1 MTKGLWVSLVAWM
14 IVLATAQSPA
24 QGSAQGLAQG
34 SAQGSAQ
41 STAQGSAQST
51 AQGSAQ
57 STAQGTAQGKAQ
69 STAQGTAQGKAQGAL
84 LNQYCVTCHNQRA
97 KTGGLAL
104 DTMSLSDIPAG
115 AETWEKV
122 IRKVRGGQMPPAGM
136 PRPAQASLDA
146 LVAHLE
152 TSIDRAAFASP
163 RLRHASIH
171 RLNRSEYANAIRDLF
186 ALNVDVS
193 ALLPPDEEAYGFDNN
208 ATVLNISTSLMERY
222 LSAAWKIAS
231 LAVASPKIT
240 PSLETFRVRGDLSQH
255 DHVPGLPTGTR
266 GGIAIDHYF
275 PVDGEYVI
283 SPRLY
288 RETVNIVRGLELE
301 HDLEVTLDGQRIVL
315 ARFGGPKDEQAN
327 YLQPSLAGDEMEKRF
342 QKRLKVTA
350 GPHTVGVAFLK
361 KSSAP
366 TVELLQPFERERL
379 DPITPVGIPELDK
392 VTIEGPFNA
401 TRSENA
407 PSRAKVFTCNPPS
420 RSALRRDDPPADS
433 AGATLADDEKCA
445 RTILSSLARRAYRGP
460 VSDADMT
467 RLLDFYAKERSSGG
481 DFDAGI
487 EGALRFLLVHPRFLY
502 RVEQDPASIARGATY
517 RVSDLELASR
527 LSFFI
532 WSSIPD
538 DELLTV
544 ATAGRLKNPVV
555 LEQQVRR
562 MLKDERARA
571 LGSNFAGQWLY
582 LRNLRGL
589 QPDAD
594 VFPDFDHNLRE
605 AVQRETELLFESI
618 VLEDKPVTTL
628 LNADYTYLNER
639 LARHYGV
646 PNVYGTQ
653 FRRVAVTDDARK
665 GLLGHASVLAL
676 TSQNNRTS
684 PVLRGKYVLSN
695 ILGTPPPSP
704 PAVVPPLDENPGK
717 AKSMRDRMEEHRKSP
732 ACSGC
737 HKLMDPIGLALENFD
752 GIGRWRTTDNG
763 AIIDAASQLADGTAI
778 DGPAALRRA
787 ILRNPD
793 MFVRN
798 TTEMLLS
805 YGIGHG
811 IEYYDMPFVRAIVK
825 DAQRSGYT
833 FSSLVLGIVKS
844 APFQSR
850 SSWSE

>member
-1 MTKGLWVSLVAWM
+1 MTKGVWVLLVAW
-14 IVLATAQSPA
+14 IVVLATAA
-24 QGSAQGLAQG
+24 GQGSGV
-34 SAQGSAQ
+34 GSAQ
-41 STAQGSAQST
+41 SAGVAPAQGPT
-51 AQGSAQ
+51 EGSP
-57 STAQGTAQGKAQ
+57 
-69 STAQGTAQGKAQGAL
+69 QGAL
-84 LNQYCVTCHNQRA
+84 INQYCVTCHNQRA

-104 DTMSLSDIPAG
+104 DTMSLSSIPAG

-122 IRKVRGGQMPPAGM
+122 IRKIRGGQMPPAGM
-136 PRPAQASLDA
+136 PRPPQAALDG

-152 TSIDRAAFASP
+152 TSIDKAALAAP
-163 RLRHASIH
+163 VLRHSAIH
-171 RLNRSEYANAIRDLF
+171 RLNRTEYGNAMRDLF
-186 ALNVDVS
+186 ALDVDVS

-222 LSAAWKIAS
+222 LSAAWKISS
-231 LAVASPKIT
+231 LAVASPRIT

-255 DHVPGLPTGTR
+255 DHVPGLPVGTR
-266 GGIAIDHYF
+266 GGILIRHYF

-350 GPHTVGVAFLK
+350 GPHTVGVAFIK
-361 KSSAP
+361 KSSAT

-392 VTIEGPFNA
+392 VTVEGPFNA
-401 TRSENA
+401 TRSEKA
-407 PSRAKVFTCNPPS
+407 PSRLKVFTCSPAS
-420 RSALRRDDPPADS
+420 ERDEPA
-433 AGATLADDEKCA
+433 CA

-467 RLLDFYAKERSSGG
+467 RLLDFYAKERASGG

-502 RVEQDPASIARGATY
+502 RVEQDPANAAAGATY
-517 RVSDLELASR
+517 RITDIELASR

-538 DELLTV
+538 EELLAV
-544 ATAGRLKNPVV
+544 ATSGRLKNPAV

-571 LGSNFAGQWLY
+571 LGSSFAGQWLY

-594 VFPDFDHNLRE
+594 VFPDFDHNLRD
-605 AVQRETELLFESI
+605 ALQRETELLFESI

-628 LNADYTYLNER
+628 IDADYTFLNER

-646 PNVYGTQ
+646 PNIYGTQ
-653 FRRVAVTDDARK
+653 FRRVSVTNEARR
-665 GLLGHASVLAL
+665 GLLGHGSILAL

-684 PVLRGKYVLSN
+684 PVLRGKYVLTN

-732 ACSGC
+732 ACAGC

-763 AIIDAASQLADGTAI
+763 AIIDPASQLADGTTI
-778 DGPAALRRA
+778 DGPVALRQA
-787 ILRNPD
+787 ILRNPG
-793 MFVRN
+793 MFARN
-798 TTEMLLS
+798 VTEMLLS
-805 YGIGHG
+805 YAIGHG

-833 FSSLVLGIVKS
+833 FSSVVLGIVKS

-850 SSWSE
+850 RTES

>member
-1 MTKGLWVSLVAWM
+1 MTKGLWVFVVAW
-14 IVLATAQSPA
+14 IVVLATAA
-24 QGSAQGLAQG
+24 GQGQG
-34 SAQGSAQ
+34 
-41 STAQGSAQST
+41 
-51 AQGSAQ
+51 
-57 STAQGTAQGKAQ
+57 QGKARGQ
-69 STAQGTAQGKAQGAL
+69 AQGQVQGQVRGLARGQTPSQGESQPLAHGAMI
-84 LNQYCVTCHNQRA
+84 NQYCVTCHNERA

-104 DTMSLSDIPAG
+104 DTLSMSNIPAG

-122 IRKVRGGQMPPAGM
+122 IRKVRGGQMPPAGV
-136 PRPAQASLDA
+136 PRPPQAVLDS

-152 TSIDRAAFASP
+152 SSIDKAAFAAP
-163 RLRHASIH
+163 MLRHSAIH
-171 RLNRSEYANAIRDLF
+171 RLNRAEYGNAIRDLF
-186 ALNVDVS
+186 ALDVDVS
-193 ALLPPDEEAYGFDNN
+193 SLLPPDEEAYGFDNN

-222 LSAAWKIAS
+222 LSAAWKISS
-231 LAVASPKIT
+231 LVVASPKIT

-255 DHVPGLPTGTR
+255 DHVPGLPIGTR
-266 GGIAIDHYF
+266 GGINIRHYF

-342 QKRLKVTA
+342 QKRLTISA
-350 GPHTVGVAFLK
+350 GSHAIGVAFIK
-361 KSSAP
+361 KSSAT

-401 TRSENA
+401 TRSEKA
-407 PSRAKVFTCNPPS
+407 PSRLKVFACT
-420 RSALRRDDPPADS
+420 PAS
-433 AGATLADDEKCA
+433 EREEAACA
-445 RTILSSLARRAYRGP
+445 RTILSSLARRAYRAP
-460 VSDADMT
+460 VNDVEMT
-467 RLLDFYAKERSSGG
+467 RLLDFYTKERASGG
-481 DFDAGI
+481 DFDTGI
-487 EGALRFLLVHPRFLY
+487 EGALRFLLVHPRFLF
-502 RVEQDPASIARGATY
+502 RVEQDPANASRGSTY
-517 RVSDLELASR
+517 RISDLELASR

-538 DELLTV
+538 EELLAV
-544 ATAGRLKNPVV
+544 AAAGRLKEPAV

-571 LGSNFAGQWLY
+571 MGSNFAGQWLY

-605 AVQRETELLFESI
+605 AMQRETELLFESV

-628 LNADYTYLNER
+628 ISADYTFLNER

-653 FRRVAVTDDARK
+653 FRRVVVANDARK
-665 GLLGHASVLAL
+665 GLLGHGSVLAL

-684 PVLRGKYVLSN
+684 PVLRGKYVLTN

-717 AKSMRDRMEEHRKSP
+717 ARSMRDRMEEHRKSP

-752 GIGRWRTTDNG
+752 GIGRWRTVDNG
-763 AIIDAASQLADGTAI
+763 AIIDPASQLADGTAI
-778 DGPAALRRA
+778 DGPVALRRA
-787 ILRNPD
+787 ILRKPD
-793 MFVRN
+793 MFARN
-798 TTEMLLS
+798 MTEMLLS
-805 YGIGHG
+805 YGLGHG

-825 DAQRSGYT
+825 DAQRTGYT

-850 SSWSE
+850 RSES

>member
-1 MTKGLWVSLVAWM
+1 MKTGVSMCLVAW
-14 IVLATAQSPA
+14 ISVLATAAGQGQSSSP
-24 QGSAQGLAQG
+24 SP
-34 SAQGSAQ
+34 SPSPTPSPTSVINQ
-41 STAQGSAQST
+41 S
-51 AQGSAQ
+51 
-57 STAQGTAQGKAQ
+57 
-69 STAQGTAQGKAQGAL
+69 
-84 LNQYCVTCHNQRA
+84 CVTCHNERA

-104 DTMSLSDIPAG
+104 DSISLSNIPAG

-136 PRPAQASLDA
+136 PRPPQAVLDG

-152 TSIDRAAFASP
+152 TSIDKAALTAP
-163 RLRHASIH
+163 VLRHSAIH
-171 RLNRSEYANAIRDLF
+171 RLNRSEYGNAIRDLF
-186 ALNVDVS
+186 ALDVDVS

-222 LSAAWKIAS
+222 LSAAWRISS
-231 LAVASPKIT
+231 LAVASPRIT

-255 DHVPGLPTGTR
+255 DHVPGLPVGTR
-266 GGIAIDHYF
+266 GGIAIRHYF

-288 RETVNIVRGLELE
+288 RETVNIVRGLELA
-301 HDLEVTLDGQRIVL
+301 HDLEVTLDGERIVV

-361 KSSAP
+361 KSSAT

-401 TRSENA
+401 TRSEKA
-407 PSRAKVFTCNPPS
+407 PSRTKLFTCTPA
-420 RSALRRDDPPADS
+420 SARDEL
-433 AGATLADDEKCA
+433 GCA
-445 RTILSSLARRAYRGP
+445 QTILTSIAKRAYRGT
-460 VSDADMT
+460 VSGTDLA
-467 RLLDFYAKERSSGG
+467 RLLDFYAKERASGG

-487 EGALRFLLVHPRFLY
+487 EAALRFLLVHPRFLY
-502 RVEQDPASIARGATY
+502 RVEQDPPNIARGATY

-538 DELLTV
+538 EELLEV
-544 ATAGRLKNPVV
+544 ATAGRLKNAVV

-605 AVQRETELLFESI
+605 ALQRETELLFESV

-628 LNADYTYLNER
+628 LNADYTFLNER

-646 PNVYGTQ
+646 PHVYGTQ
-653 FRRVAVTDDARK
+653 FRRVPVTNEARK
-665 GLLGHASVLAL
+665 GLLGQGSVLAL

-684 PVLRGKYVLSN
+684 PVLRGKYVLTN
-695 ILGTPPPSP
+695 LLGTPPPSP

-763 AIIDAASQLADGTAI
+763 AIIDPASQLADGTRI
-778 DGPAALRRA
+778 DGPVALRQA
-787 ILRNPD
+787 ILRTPN
-793 MFVRN
+793 MFARN
-798 TTEMLLS
+798 MTEMLLS
-805 YGIGHG
+805 YGLGHG

-825 DAQRSGYT
+825 DAERSGYK

-850 SSWSE
+850 RSEP

>member
-1 MTKGLWVSLVAWM
+1 MTKGVWVFLVAW
-14 IVLATAQSPA
+14 IVVLATAAGQGQSSSPTPTLSTSQSPH
-24 QGSAQGLAQG
+24 
-34 SAQGSAQ
+34 
-41 STAQGSAQST
+41 
-51 AQGSAQ
+51 
-57 STAQGTAQGKAQ
+57 
-69 STAQGTAQGKAQGAL
+69 GAL
-84 LNQYCVTCHNQRA
+84 INQYCVTCHNQRA

-104 DTMSLSDIPAG
+104 DTLPLSNIPAG

-122 IRKVRGGQMPPAGM
+122 IRRVRGGQMPPAGM
-136 PRPAQASLDA
+136 PRPSQAALDA

-152 TSIDRAAFASP
+152 TSIDKAAFAAP
-163 RLRHASIH
+163 RLRHSSIH
-171 RLNRSEYANAIRDLF
+171 RLNRSEYGNAVRDLF
-186 ALNVDVS
+186 ALTVDVS

-222 LSAAWKIAS
+222 LSAAWKISA

-255 DHVPGLPTGTR
+255 DHVPGLPMGTR
-266 GGIAIDHYF
+266 GGITIHHYF

-342 QKRLKVTA
+342 QKRLKITA
-350 GPHTVGVAFLK
+350 GPHTIGVAFLK
-361 KSSAP
+361 KSSAT

-401 TRSENA
+401 TRSPNA
-407 PSRAKVFTCNPPS
+407 PSRMKVFTCSPAS
-420 RSALRRDDPPADS
+420 ERDEA
-433 AGATLADDEKCA
+433 ACA

-460 VSDADMT
+460 VSDTDMT
-467 RLLDFYAKERSSGG
+467 RLLDFYAKERASGG

-502 RVEQDPASIARGATY
+502 RVEQDPANASRGSTY
-517 RVSDLELASR
+517 RIGDLELASR

-538 DELLTV
+538 DELLAA
-544 ATAGRLKNPVV
+544 ATAGRLKQPAV

-605 AVQRETELLFESI
+605 ALQRETELLFESI

-628 LNADYTYLNER
+628 LNADYTFLNER

-653 FRRVAVTDDARK
+653 FRRVTVTNDARK

-684 PVLRGKYVLSN
+684 PVLRGKYVLTN
-695 ILGTPPPSP
+695 LLGTPPPSP

-752 GIGRWRTTDNG
+752 GIGRWRTMDNG
-763 AIIDAASQLADGTAI
+763 AIIDAASQLADGTPI
-778 DGPAALRRA
+778 DGPAALRQA

-793 MFVRN
+793 MFARN
-798 TTEMLLS
+798 MTEMLLS
-805 YGIGHG
+805 YGLGHG
-811 IEYYDMPFVRAIVK
+811 IEHHDMPFVRAIVK
-825 DAQRSGYT
+825 DAQRSGYK

-850 SSWSE
+850 RSES

>member
-1 MTKGLWVSLVAWM
+1 MNKGVCVCLVAWM
-14 IVLATAQSPA
+14 IVLASAASRPAAVREDQNPSSAPSPA
-24 QGSAQGLAQG
+24 PSP
-34 SAQGSAQ
+34 SPSPH
-41 STAQGSAQST
+41 
-51 AQGSAQ
+51 
-57 STAQGTAQGKAQ
+57 
-69 STAQGTAQGKAQGAL
+69 GAL
-84 LNQYCVTCHNQRA
+84 VKQYCVTCHNERA

-104 DTMSLSDIPAG
+104 DGMSLSDIPAG
-115 AETWEKV
+115 AATWEKV
-122 IRKVRGGQMPPAGM
+122 IRKIRGGQMPPAGM
-136 PRPAQASLDA
+136 PRPPQASLDA

-152 TSIDRAAFASP
+152 TSIDRAALATP
-163 RLRHASIH
+163 VLRHSTIH
-171 RLNRSEYANAIRDLF
+171 RLNRSEYGNAIRDLF
-186 ALNVDVS
+186 ALDVDVS
-193 ALLPPDEEAYGFDNN
+193 SLLPPDEEAYGFDNN

-222 LSAAWKIAS
+222 LSAAWRISS
-231 LAVASPKIT
+231 LAVASPRIT

-255 DHVPGLPTGTR
+255 DHVPGLPMGTR

-327 YLQPSLAGDEMEKRF
+327 YLQPTLAGDEMEKRF
-342 QKRLKVTA
+342 QKRLKIAA
-350 GPHTVGVAFLK
+350 GPHTIGVAFLK
-361 KSSAP
+361 KSSAT

-392 VTIEGPFNA
+392 VTIEGPFNPV
-401 TRSENA
+401 RSEKA
-407 PSRAKVFTCNPPS
+407 PSRLKVFTCT
-420 RSALRRDDPPADS
+420 PA
-433 AGATLADDEKCA
+433 AAQEEACA

-467 RLLDFYAKERSSGG
+467 RLMEFYTKERSAGG

-487 EGALRFLLVHPRFLY
+487 EGALRFMLVHPRFLY
-502 RVEQDPASIARGATY
+502 RIEQDPANTAPGSNY
-517 RVSDLELASR
+517 RISDLELASR

-538 DELLTV
+538 EELLTV
-544 ATAGRLKNPVV
+544 ASSGRLKNPAV

-594 VFPDFDHNLRE
+594 VFPDFDHNLRD
-605 AVQRETELLFESI
+605 ALQRETELLFESI
-618 VLEDKPVTTL
+618 VLEDKSVLTL
-628 LNADYTYLNER
+628 LNADYTFLNER

-646 PNVYGTQ
+646 RGVYGTQ
-653 FRRVAVTDDARK
+653 YRRVAVANEARR
-665 GLLGHASVLAL
+665 GLLGHGSVLAL

-684 PVLRGKYVLSN
+684 PVLRGKYVLTN

-763 AIIDAASQLADGTAI
+763 AIIDPASELSDGTKI
-778 DGPAALRRA
+778 DGPAALRQA
-787 ILRNPD
+787 ILRRPE
-793 MFVRN
+793 MFTRN
-798 TTEMLLS
+798 VTEMLLS
-805 YGIGHG
+805 YSLGHG
-811 IEYYDMPFVRAIVK
+811 VEYYDMPFVRAIVK
-825 DAQRSGYT
+825 DAERSGFS

-850 SSWSE
+850 RSES

>member
-1 MTKGLWVSLVAWM
+1 MIRSVWVGLVAW
-14 IVLATAQSPA
+14 IVVLATAAGQG
-24 QGSAQGLAQG
+24 QGSAQARGQ
-34 SAQGSAQ
+34 AQ
-41 STAQGSAQST
+41 SQAQSQVPGQVRNQD
-51 AQGSAQ
+51 ANQPPH
-57 STAQGTAQGKAQ
+57 
-69 STAQGTAQGKAQGAL
+69 GAL
-84 LNQYCVTCHNQRA
+84 INQYCVTCHNQRA
-97 KTGGLAL
+97 RTGGLAL
-104 DTMSLSDIPAG
+104 DTMSLSNIPAG

-136 PRPAQASLDA
+136 PRPPQAALDA

-152 TSIDRAAFASP
+152 TSIDKAAFATP
-163 RLRHASIH
+163 MLRHSAIH

-186 ALNVDVS
+186 SLNVDVS

-222 LSAAWKIAS
+222 LAAAWKISS
-231 LAVASPKIT
+231 LVVASPKIT

-255 DHVPGLPTGTR
+255 DHVPGLPIGTR
-266 GGIAIDHYF
+266 GGITIHHYF

-342 QKRLKVTA
+342 QKRLKITA
-350 GPHTVGVAFLK
+350 GPHTIGVAFLK
-361 KSSAP
+361 KSSAT

-401 TRSENA
+401 TRSEKA
-407 PSRAKVFTCNPPS
+407 PSRLKVFTCTPAS
-420 RSALRRDDPPADS
+420 ERDEV
-433 AGATLADDEKCA
+433 GCA

-460 VSDADMT
+460 VSDTDMT
-467 RLLDFYAKERSSGG
+467 RLLDFYSKERASGG

-502 RVEQDPASIARGATY
+502 RVEQDPANAVPGSTY
-517 RVSDLELASR
+517 RISDLELASR

-538 DELLTV
+538 EELLSV
-544 ATAGRLKNPVV
+544 ATAGRLKEPAV

-605 AVQRETELLFESI
+605 GLQRETELLFESI

-628 LNADYTYLNER
+628 INADYTFLNER

-653 FRRVAVTDDARK
+653 FRRVTVTNEARK

-684 PVLRGKYVLSN
+684 PVLRGKYVLTN
-695 ILGTPPPSP
+695 LLGTPPPSP

-752 GIGRWRTTDNG
+752 GIGRWRTMDNG
-763 AIIDAASQLADGTAI
+763 AIIDPASQLADGTPV
-778 DGPAALRRA
+778 DGPVALRQA

-793 MFVRN
+793 MFARN
-798 TTEMLLS
+798 MTEMLLS
-805 YGIGHG
+805 YGLGHG
-811 IEYYDMPFVRAIVK
+811 VEYYDMPFVRAIVR
-825 DAQRSGYT
+825 DAQRTGYR

-844 APFQSR
+844 APFQTRR
-850 SSWSE
+850 SES

>member
-1 MTKGLWVSLVAWM
+1 MIRSVWVGLVAWI
-14 IVLATAQSPA
+14 IVLAGVASQGQGPSPA
-24 QGSAQGLAQG
+24 PPSSAAP
-34 SAQGSAQ
+34 SATNSPH
-41 STAQGSAQST
+41 
-51 AQGSAQ
+51 
-57 STAQGTAQGKAQ
+57 GT
-69 STAQGTAQGKAQGAL
+69 L
-84 LNQYCVTCHNQRA
+84 INQYCVTCHNQRA

-104 DTMSLSDIPAG
+104 DTVSLSNVPGG

-136 PRPAQASLDA
+136 PRPPQASLDA

-152 TSIDRAAFASP
+152 TSIDKAAFAAP
-163 RLRHASIH
+163 MLRQSAIH
-171 RLNRSEYANAIRDLF
+171 RLNRSEYGNAIRDLF
-186 ALNVDVS
+186 ALTVDVS

-222 LSAAWKIAS
+222 LSAAWKISS

-255 DHVPGLPTGTR
+255 DHVPGLPIGTR
-266 GGIAIDHYF
+266 GGITIHHYF

-301 HDLEVTLDGQRIVL
+301 HDLEVTLDGQRLVL

-342 QKRLKVTA
+342 QKRLKISA
-350 GPHTVGVAFLK
+350 GPHTIGVAFLK
-361 KSSAP
+361 KSSAT

-407 PSRAKVFTCNPPS
+407 PSRLKVFTC
-420 RSALRRDDPPADS
+420 RPAS
-433 AGATLADDEKCA
+433 QTEEAACA

-467 RLLDFYAKERSSGG
+467 RLLDFYTKERASGG

-502 RVEQDPASIARGATY
+502 RVEQDPANAARDSSY
-517 RVSDLELASR
+517 RISDLELASR

-538 DELLTV
+538 EELLTV
-544 ATAGRLKNPVV
+544 ATAGRLRNPAV

-605 AVQRETELLFESI
+605 ALQRETELLFESI

-628 LNADYTYLNER
+628 INADYTFLNER

-646 PNVYGTQ
+646 ANVYGTQ
-653 FRRVAVTDDARK
+653 FRRVTVTNNARK

-684 PVLRGKYVLSN
+684 PVLRGKYVLTN
-695 ILGTPPPSP
+695 LLGTPPPSP

-752 GIGRWRTTDNG
+752 GIGRWRTVDNG
-763 AIIDAASQLADGTAI
+763 AIIDPAAQLADGTSI
-778 DGPAALRRA
+778 DGPVALRQA
-787 ILRNPD
+787 LLRNPD
-793 MFVRN
+793 MFARN
-798 TTEMLLS
+798 VTEMLLS
-805 YGIGHG
+805 YGLGHG

-850 SSWSE
+850 RSES